1 MGGFVIRISF
11 YHCYQF
17 RFRIQGKR
25 GQMNRFAVRIGF
37 TSADFHRYAV
47 LVAQNARQ
55 QRQAIHDIL
64 LFQHDATT
72 ILRWGDWRGVRER
85 LPASL
90 HAQEYPA

>member
-1 MGGFVIRISF
+1 MD
-11 YHCYQF
+11 
-17 RFRIQGKR
+17 
-25 GQMNRFAVRIGF
+25 RFAVRVGF

-72 ILRWGDWRGVRER
+72 ILRWGDWHGSREAP
-85 LPASL
+85 LAVLVSGWPA
-90 HAQEYPA
+90 